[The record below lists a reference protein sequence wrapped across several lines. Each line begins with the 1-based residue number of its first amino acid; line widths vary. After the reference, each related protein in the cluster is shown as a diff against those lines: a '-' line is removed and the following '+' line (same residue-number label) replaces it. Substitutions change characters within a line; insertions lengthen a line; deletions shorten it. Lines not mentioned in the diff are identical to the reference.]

1 LGNIHDPLWACSGL
15 LWFHI
20 LRKLNKN
27 PTNIRNPITLLIPVL
42 LLSFLLNC
50 SGDDTI
56 NNPAGDGADR
66 QSQSSDVYEPNDV
79 HSQAYEFISLPVQ
92 KIEGLLAD
100 KDDIDWFKISLVGNN
115 TVEIKLQF
123 DLENMTDFFALD
135 GCYFNET
142 EVPKGCFKL
151 YKGPDS
157 NAKTTFGWQCTPGD
171 YYLYVK
177 VDTSYAKEAG
187 KYCFDITM

>member
-1 LGNIHDPLWACSGL
+1 MS
-15 LWFHI
+15 
-20 LRKLNKN
+20 KN
-27 PTNIRNPITLLIPVL
+27 PNNIRNPIALLMLVL
-42 LLSFLLNC
+42 LTLFFLNC
-50 SGDDTI
+50 SRDDTI
-56 NNPAGDGADR
+56 NNPAGKDADH

-79 HSQAYEFISLPVQ
+79 RSQAYEFISLPVQ
-92 KIEGLLAD
+92 QIEGLLAD
-100 KDDIDWFKISLVGNN
+100 RNDIDWFKIPV
-115 TVEIKLQF
+115 TDKDTCEIKLQF
-123 DLENMTDFFALD
+123 DLVKMTENFAID
-135 GCYFNET
+135 GCFYNET

-177 VDTSYAKEAG
+177 VDTNYAKEAG